1 MQAKFRLP
9 NELWEQFIQKTQEP
23 SETLRK
29 FVNDFING
37 EYDPLADVMGVE
49 TAAEQWELSPGY
61 IKNLCAAGKV
71 KAKKIGNTWVIQKS
85 QKRP

>member
-29 FVNDFING
+29 FVNDYVTG
-37 EYDPLADVMGVE
+37 EYDSLADVMGVE
-49 TAAEQWELSPGY
+49 EAAEQWNLSPGY
-61 IKNLCAAGKV
+61 IKNLCAARKV

-85 QKRP
+85 QKSP